1 MSATITVTKQ
11 ALEECISAVN
21 QGAKVKIREVSLGTE
36 MYTPS
41 KTQTTLRNEMQ
52 REPISQCIDTGTAS
66 VYFAAKFSG
75 PQAYQVGEI
84 AFWLDTGTLFG
95 VISDPDEILNYKA
108 ANAHVVQPCT
118 LDLSLLPADS
128 VEVVVGVENLNLLID
143 VEMMKKTASFIRSQ
157 TNQIKQSHLLMQL
170 SERFRLSEKK

>member
-1 MSATITVTKQ
+1 MTATIKITKKGF
-11 ALEECISAVN
+11 EECISASN
-21 QGAKVKIREVSLGTE
+21 QGVKVKISEVSLGTE
-36 MYTPS
+36 TYTPS
-41 KTQTTLRNEMQ
+41 ETQTALRNEMQ
-52 REPISQCIDTGTAS
+52 REPISQAIDMGATS

-75 PQAYQVGEI
+75 ELAYQVGEI

-95 VISDPDEILNYKA
+95 VVSSPNEILNYKA

-143 VEMMKKTASFIRSQ
+143 LEMMKKTASFVGSQ
-157 TNQIKQSHLLMQL
+157 TNQTKQSHLLMQL
-170 SERFRLSEKK
+170 SERFRLSEKE